1 MQGSDLKKLVVKTII
16 ITLVS
21 VLGAFAIT
29 VGALCLFSPAT
40 CASFFDGVGNYSAS
54 VFFYEKHYDKTGDIN
69 VLDTLYIKSYE
80 AEDYVR
86 AEKYLFTLISH
97 EGFDSLCADN
107 ASPDSLTDKEY
118 YYSSYAL
125 VLAKNGKESQAIF
138 TCETFVS
145 ENGYTKYNPFRAL
158 VDEYKAD
165 ATLSATLKNKIE
177 TILSGLNGAQLT
189 YANEDLNKLN

>member
-1 MQGSDLKKLVVKTII
+1 MKKLVVKTII

-54 VFFYEKHYDKTGDIN
+54 VFFYEKHYDKTGDIT
-69 VLDTLYIKSYE
+69 VLDTLYIKSYQ
-80 AEDYVR
+80 AEDYER

-97 EGFDSLCADN
+97 DDFESHCDESADSETL
-107 ASPDSLTDKEY
+107 SDKEY

-125 VLAKNGKESQAIF
+125 VLAKNGNESQAIS
-138 TCETFVS
+138 TSETFVNG
-145 ENGYTKYNPFRAL
+145 NGYTKYNPFRAL
-158 VDEYKAD
+158 VNEYKLD
-165 ATLSATLKNKIE
+165 ATLSATLKDKIE
-177 TILSGLNGAQLT
+177 TIKGGLTGAQLT